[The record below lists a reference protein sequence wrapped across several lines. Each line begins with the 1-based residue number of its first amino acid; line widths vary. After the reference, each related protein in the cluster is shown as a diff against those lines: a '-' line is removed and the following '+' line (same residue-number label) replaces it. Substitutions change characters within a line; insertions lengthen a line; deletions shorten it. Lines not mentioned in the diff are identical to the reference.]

1 MKVVEEELLDNR
13 MEESGTYTHTSCTP
27 TYVYRDIHTFM
38 HTCMNSYIK
47 TSPPLSHRPQRKEKM
62 IFIHSFNPDI
72 SIAPPKS
79 TTTQRRSRPQS
90 LTVSEFTRRS
100 ATGNR
105 IQYIQYNIHG
115 VSEKTVKN
123 CFCQNFV
130 KFLSILMIWGI

>member
-1 MKVVEEELLDNR
+1 
-13 MEESGTYTHTSCTP
+13 
-27 TYVYRDIHTFM
+27 M

-79 TTTQRRSRPQS
+79 TTTQRRSRPQL

-100 ATGNR
+100 TTGNR
-105 IQYIQYNIHG
+105 IQYIQYIISVRIAGGLG
-115 VSEKTVKN
+115 VQPPTSSCRPPTSG
-123 CFCQNFV
+123 QNSTPGGRVSTPPPRFFAEV
-130 KFLSILMIWGI
+130 GMLLPSNHPVLKIFYSMMI